1 MRPAPLALALLLV
14 SPVPLVAPAT
24 AQTPATTGQAAAAAR
39 GKMIAV
45 GFCADCHA
53 VPPDPARPGADAPSF
68 AAMAK
73 RLPSDVDI
81 LAAVIA
87 YPHRPMPNIGLHRED
102 VQDLLAY
109 IAALR

>member
-14 SPVPLVAPAT
+14 SPALPVPPAMAQAPAA
-24 AQTPATTGQAAAAAR
+24 AQAAAR
-39 GKMIAV
+39 GKVIAD

-53 VPPDPARPGADAPSF
+53 VPLGPARPNADAPSF
-68 AAMAK
+68 VTMAK

-109 IAALR
+109 IATLR